1 MSFRKAFGRAI
12 GSFGS
17 VLRKV
22 ADFGGGVA
30 RKVGEFAAPV
40 GGFASSI
47 AEMVGRPDI
56 AASIAKGTDWLT
68 RFAPKAEN
76 ILSKVEGV
84 GSGMRNIGKNL
95 LGT

>member
-56 AASIAKGTDWLT
+56 AASIAKGTAWLGG
-68 RFAPKAEN
+68 FAPKAEA
-76 ILSKVEGV
+76 IMSKVGGV
-84 GSGMRNIGKNL
+84 GSGMRNVGKHL